1 MPESYEFRPIAHIY
15 TGFPEKFGIPRQS
28 LLVPDAEGRIVFEPE
43 FRHPDILRGIEGFDY
58 LWISFVF
65 SENVRTKWNA
75 TVTPPRLGGRERK
88 GVFATR
94 SPFRPNPIG
103 LSCVKLEGVT
113 CEEKYGNVIRV
124 SGVDML
130 DGTPILDI
138 KPYIAY
144 ADAHPEARAGFAAEV
159 RDEMEVII
167 PPEMEEEIP
176 EGDRRAV
183 YDLLKQDP
191 RTAFIHDE
199 GRVWGVSYKNMNI
212 KFTAKDRVI
221 TVCGIEKPFT

>member
-1 MPESYEFRPIAHIY
+1 MAESYEFRPIAHIH

-28 LLVPDAEGRIVFEPE
+28 LLVPDAKGKIIFEPE
-43 FRHPDILRGIEGFDY
+43 FRHPDILRGLEGFDY

-75 TVTPPRLGGRERK
+75 TVTPPKLGGRERK

-94 SPFRPNPIG
+94 SPFRPNPLG

-113 CEEKYGNVIRV
+113 YEEKYGNVINV

-144 ADAHPEARAGFAAEV
+144 ADAHPEARAGFVEDT
-159 RDEMEVII
+159 RGEMEVVI
-167 PPEMEEEIP
+167 PNELQELIP

-183 YDLLKQDP
+183 HDLLKQDP
-191 RTAFIHDE
+191 RTAFIHDDD
-199 GRVWGVSYKNMNI
+199 RIWGVSYKNMNI
-212 KFTAKDRVI
+212 RFKARDGVI
-221 TVCGIEKPFT
+221 TVCGIEPILA